1 MAGRPL
7 TEEEQERYEQLRTGP
22 GAKSHEEAYT
32 LAIDDVRRNKIMALL
47 LKKRQEQNQAE
58 ATRQMEAN
66 ARAREQETLGT
77 PGSWIRW
84 MYQHYPYITAI
95 LNSSPRNNQGEQ
107 ARIPDSGPFRDIAW
121 SVIQNLLPKTEEMRK
136 LFFMD
141 ANSPSGSTFHVA
153 SSYNDLA
160 RLAAPGTYLRR
171 CFDWAESMFRR
182 MNIELSRASTLSRGE
197 TIDVDKYLSG
207 STRQRTEGCGQ
218 FGASGNFMYRG
229 SPLCY

>member
-1 MAGRPL
+1 
-7 TEEEQERYEQLRTGP
+7 
-22 GAKSHEEAYT
+22 
-32 LAIDDVRRNKIMALL
+32 
-47 LKKRQEQNQAE
+47 
-58 ATRQMEAN
+58 
-66 ARAREQETLGT
+66 
-77 PGSWIRW
+77 

-171 CFDWAESMFRR
+171 CFDWAESMYR
-182 MNIELSRASTLSRGE
+182 EEKQSTWTNTYQAAHVSVLKVVANLVLRVTLCTE
-197 TIDVDKYLSG
+197 AVLFAIDIN
-207 STRQRTEGCGQ
+207 RTH
-218 FGASGNFMYRG
+218 R
-229 SPLCY
+229 